1 MLGYVHCVGSCS
13 KITAIKWLP
22 RKDSRGRGKLK
33 VNSTVRSFETFLVN
47 FKTKKDVVILI
58 S

>member
-22 RKDSRGRGKLK
+22 RKDSRGKLK

-47 FKTKKDVVILI
+47 FKTKKDAVILI
-58 S
+58 L